1 MIQKMEQL
9 KKLKGLW
16 FFIIIYL
23 IVFGLKR
30 FDFFTQ
36 ELFTQW
42 YRFFYPIYT
51 KVFGWVAFSVGDFMY
66 LFVALFLIQ
75 FIYFLIK
82 SLVQKNGNWA
92 HFLNKIFWLIGIM
105 YASFHFL
112 WAFNYYKKPIF
123 DDFKPADI
131 QELKNI
137 ANDLFAKAKAQGQWV
152 QRAPSGEMLFAPQ
165 AFNYLI
171 QDSIQPVKGLDLP
184 FRKFPKQRK
193 KNSIYSFAMR
203 YMGVSGYYNPFTA
216 EAQITQGLP
225 SVSQPFTMAHEQ
237 AHQMGY
243 AFESE
248 ANFVGYLACV
258 QSPSPALRYAANYKA
273 LRYVL
278 RAIYPKDSMFVKEK
292 MRAYSPGMQA
302 DYQAELDYFNKYNS
316 VADKVFSAMNH
327 QYLKANNQEEGLASY
342 GKFVSLLVEYYRLK
356 H

>member
-1 MIQKMEQL
+1 MMGNL
-9 KKLKGLW
+9 KKLKGLYFW
-16 FFIIIYL
+16 LIIYL
-23 IVFGLKR
+23 IIWALKHSE
-30 FDFFTQ
+30 FFTQ
-36 ELFTQW
+36 SLYTQW
-42 YRFFYPIYT
+42 YAFFYPLYT
-51 KVFGWVAFSVGDFMY
+51 RAFGWVFFSVGDFVY

-75 FIYFLIK
+75 FIYCGLK
-82 SLVQKNGNWA
+82 LMVQRNGQWL
-92 HFLNKIFWLIGIM
+92 HFLNKMLWLTGLM

-123 DDFKPADI
+123 EEMRPADTT
-131 QELKNI
+131 ELKII
-137 ANDLFAKAKAQGQWV
+137 ANDILAKTKAQSQWV
-152 QRAPSGEMLFAPQ
+152 PRKPSGEMLFVPQ
-165 AFNYLI
+165 AFNSLI
-171 QDSIQPVKGLDLP
+171 QDSIQGLHALNLP
-184 FRKFPKQRK
+184 FREMPKRRK

-292 MRAYSPGMQA
+292 IRAYSPGMQA

-316 VADKVFSAMNH
+316 AADKVFSAMNH
-327 QYLKANNQEEGLASY
+327 QYLKANNQAEGLESY
-342 GKFVSLLVEYYRLK
+342 GKFVALLVEYYRLQK
-356 H
+356 P